1 MRWNI
6 LFTILYWL
14 EDICLCKF
22 SVENESGKTAIFDFC
37 MIYTSYAYTCFTVH
51 TMFPVV
57 LLICD
62 FCSFCLVSQVLV
74 CFTYVILQTKSEEN
88 TEAIE
93 SDMGF
98 EGVFNHDNC
107 KRSFIANGNFTLLAT
122 LRPT

>member
-1 MRWNI
+1 MFHSSHNVPLLSF
-6 LFTILYWL
+6 LFVI
-14 EDICLCKF
+14 
-22 SVENESGKTAIFDFC
+22 SVPS
-37 MIYTSYAYTCFTVH
+37 
-51 TMFPVV
+51 
-57 LLICD
+57 
-62 FCSFCLVSQVLV
+62 VSQVLV
-74 CFTYVILQTKSEEN
+74 CFTCVILQTKSEEN